1 MKISMSQSKFWKM
14 IYGRLLQISRLIN
27 ERWYLEIDL
36 RRHTLGA
43 ACWWV
48 STIRPR
54 WESCWIMKPTKFV
67 NLFSET
73 FRPSPM
79 TRSPVLI
86 ARGFQVQT
94 FAGAASTKTRCTIR
108 DIEFT
113 LRSRQSRTRNC
124 NCRSMGSNFHSI
136 FWVSEQVC
144 NMQKGLPVSL
154 AAGHGSDAA
163 RTFTLKSKLAYSFS
177 RDCIPMPIFA
187 SRHVMAQWQIRKYL
201 C

>member
-1 MKISMSQSKFWKM
+1 M
-14 IYGRLLQISRLIN
+14 ILRNWFASPHARGRMLVGQHHPTQVRKLLNYEADEVR
-27 ERWYLEIDL
+27 
-36 RRHTLGA
+36 
-43 ACWWV
+43 
-48 STIRPR
+48 
-54 WESCWIMKPTKFV
+54 KFV
-67 NLFSET
+67 FGNL
-73 FRPSPM
+73 
-79 TRSPVLI
+79 SPVSDDKI
-86 ARGFQVQT
+86 ACSNWRGFQVQT

-177 RDCIPMPIFA
+177 RACIPMPIFA